1 LEYNSGA
8 GTRYCKLVPMRPTV
22 AHLAPSNTRYVF
34 RVSASSA
41 RPHPACSGSQ
51 GLRLSHARVERHR
64 SHAQPALQ
72 LQGHQGINFRSTSP
86 LDLRAGADGG
96 WGAWRFAHAGIWS
109 RPNRGGARRA
119 WRRTDPQSAKGVVTV
134 QVILLEVDVD
144 MTAVTQTLCTQVG
157 LTLTVVRTIGEA
169 IRLLE
174 RHRSCTLLIIDG
186 TGGRT
191 QDLEHWIRL
200 VKQVSIPIHLIHT
213 RQEMA
218 RSLATQARGPINSG

>member
-1 LEYNSGA
+1 
-8 GTRYCKLVPMRPTV
+8 
-22 AHLAPSNTRYVF
+22 
-34 RVSASSA
+34 
-41 RPHPACSGSQ
+41 
-51 GLRLSHARVERHR
+51 
-64 SHAQPALQ
+64 
-72 LQGHQGINFRSTSP
+72 
-86 LDLRAGADGG
+86 
-96 WGAWRFAHAGIWS
+96 
-109 RPNRGGARRA
+109 
-119 WRRTDPQSAKGVVTV
+119 VVTV

-218 RSLATQARGPINSG
+218 RSLATQARGPINWIDANGMLTLRDSLRFHSLTLPLKVADHACVPLSEREQQVLDALGKGHIYSDIATMLGVSLSTVKTHARHLKTKLRVTKRADLVRASQKFSQRSAGSVSFTSEEFVCQARPKGVN